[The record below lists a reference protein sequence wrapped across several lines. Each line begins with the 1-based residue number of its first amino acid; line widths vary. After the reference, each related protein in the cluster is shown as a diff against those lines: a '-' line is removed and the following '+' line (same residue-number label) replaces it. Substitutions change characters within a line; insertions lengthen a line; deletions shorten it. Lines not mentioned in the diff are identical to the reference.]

1 MGAWMIFIPRSPAFL
16 LTKGNIEEAKH
27 SLQWFRGG
35 HSVDV
40 QEELEEIKEMVEERK
55 HSGDVSFWTL
65 MTEPRYVKPLV
76 IMLVLMLLQQLSG
89 ISYILGYS
97 TIIMKVNLI
106 YNKHIAHR

>member
-1 MGAWMIFIPRSPAFL
+1 M
-16 LTKGNIEEAKH
+16 
-27 SLQWFRGG
+27 
-35 HSVDV
+35 DV

-55 HSGDVSFWTL
+55 HNGDVSFWTL
-65 MTEPRYVKPLV
+65 MTHSKYVKPLV

-106 YNKHIAHR
+106 YNICIAHKLPNF

>member
-1 MGAWMIFIPRSPAFL
+1 MGAWMVFIPRSPTFL
-16 LTKGNIEEAKH
+16 VTKGNIEEAKH

>member
-1 MGAWMIFIPRSPAFL
+1 MIFIPRSPTFL
-16 LTKGNIEEAKH
+16 VTKGNIEEAKH

-55 HSGDVSFWTL
+55 HNGDVSFWTL